1 MEIEKLD
8 LDVRL
13 YNAVKRAGIHTV
25 EDLLEKLYQHDSITK
40 IGARNI
46 INIEKALKKA
56 GIRRYARG
64 DYITEDDILPEPLT
78 WDQLHGMVGQLV
90 ALDISTQSQTAYR
103 VVWLYSFNDDDTRL
117 IFQHDGN
124 GYGNTGDHGEFY
136 ALKQEE
142 PEMIEPGMRALP
154 ADESLAVTEQ
164 YTEAYNLN
172 MKIRTSMQA
181 IQQNLYDMC
190 SALKRMRDGKLYKE
204 LGYQNFEDYCRDE
217 AGITRQHAY
226 KYIAIIEKLPA
237 DFVASV
243 RQIGMHKLQ
252 LLTALTDDQREQIAE
267 TVDLEST
274 TVRELKAQIAAL
286 QSQNADTEKA
296 RLDAETRAQQW
307 YDKAQDAEEA
317 VKEAEEAKERNRLTL
332 RSLIDRKVEQVR
344 QLEAKISELE
354 NRPQDVAVMDRT
366 EEIDRLN
373 AEITELRG
381 KLAEKPDMQMPMS
394 VEPIYRHDTKAVYNA
409 YLRSVTTALENLCRF
424 IRTNRRDANHDYF
437 EENFRLTLENAVKS
451 IEEESECL

>member
-1 MEIEKLD
+1 
-8 LDVRL
+8 
-13 YNAVKRAGIHTV
+13 
-25 EDLLEKLYQHDSITK
+25 
-40 IGARNI
+40 
-46 INIEKALKKA
+46 
-56 GIRRYARG
+56 
-64 DYITEDDILPEPLT
+64 
-78 WDQLHGMVGQLV
+78 
-90 ALDISTQSQTAYR
+90 
-103 VVWLYSFNDDDTRL
+103 
-117 IFQHDGN
+117 
-124 GYGNTGDHGEFY
+124 
-136 ALKQEE
+136 
-142 PEMIEPGMRALP
+142 MIEPGMRALP

-204 LGYQNFEDYCRDE
+204 LGYANFEDYCQQE
-217 AGITRQHAY
+217 ASITRQHAY
-226 KYIAIIEKLPA
+226 KYISIIEKLPA

-252 LLTALTDDQREQIAE
+252 LLTALTDDQREQLTE

-286 QSQNADTEKA
+286 QSQNADAEKA

-332 RSLIDRKVEQVR
+332 KSLIDRKAEQVR
-344 QLEAKISELE
+344 QLEAKIGELE

-381 KLAEKPDMQMPMS
+381 KLAEKPDMQMPMN
-394 VEPIYRHDTKAVYNA
+394 VEPIYQQDSKAVFKPYYTAAVDAINRLADFIAQHSTDKNYNF
-409 YLRSVTTALENLCRF
+409 F
-424 IRTNRRDANHDYF
+424 IEKMHSAFAFAD
-437 EENFRLTLENAVKS
+437 EKIGMLKGE
-451 IEEESECL
+451 